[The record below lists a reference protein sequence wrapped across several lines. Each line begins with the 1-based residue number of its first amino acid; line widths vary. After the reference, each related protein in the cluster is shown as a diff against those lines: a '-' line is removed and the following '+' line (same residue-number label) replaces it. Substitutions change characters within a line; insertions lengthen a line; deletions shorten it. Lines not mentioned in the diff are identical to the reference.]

1 MEAMVGERLLR
12 ERCTENFRMV
22 LPAGARKSLSTAL
35 PTANAAIAPTRMKS
49 PDMLAS
55 EIFSL
60 LALLGHVSRGERGR
74 KLREWRG
81 RREREE
87 SL

>member
-1 MEAMVGERLLR
+1 MEAMSGERLLL

-22 LPAGARKSLSTAL
+22 LIPAGARKSLSTAL

-60 LALLGHVSRGERGR
+60 LALLGHVSP
-74 KLREWRG
+74 KP
-81 RREREE
+81 
-87 SL
+87 